1 MSPKL
6 TYRTYPD
13 IYIASHKLS
22 NRTFAVKRSSTG
34 EPPKLFENPVHL
46 QRLIP
51 VSVWNTKNPDVNSL
65 DLKTELKR
73 GTSVRKGSV
82 IAHGYLGHCRVHWDD
97 GEAPEFSWIDLTKEE
112 YSWIS

>member
-1 MSPKL
+1 M
-6 TYRTYPD
+6 
-13 IYIASHKLS
+13 
-22 NRTFAVKRSSTG
+22 
-34 EPPKLFENPVHL
+34 HL

-51 VSVWNTKNPDVNSL
+51 VSVWNAKNPDVNSR
-65 DLKTELKR
+65 DLKMELKR
-73 GTSVRKGSV
+73 GTGVRKGSV